1 MSTDANTETIGLAS
15 VGTAILSPS
24 AAIDRAIL
32 MRQVT
37 YKKGGQKMSN
47 LDRVLS
53 AGANKP
59 QRRERI
65 AKSYKLD
72 ASIVVAFKE
81 ACDNLSMTQASILQ
95 ALMQD
100 FIDKIE
106 SEK

>member
-1 MSTDANTETIGLAS
+1 
-15 VGTAILSPS
+15 
-24 AAIDRAIL
+24 
-32 MRQVT
+32 
-37 YKKGGQKMSN
+37 MSN
-47 LDRVLS
+47 LDKVLA

-81 ACDNLSMTQASILQ
+81 ACDSLCMTQTSVLQ

-100 FIDKIE
+100 FIDKVE
-106 SEK
+106 AEK